1 MSEDKS
7 SALYDDIVTVNSV
20 DPALYD
26 MYPVKRGLR
35 NNDGSGVI
43 AGITNIS
50 NVHGYMMNEGDKVPV
65 EGKLTFRGY
74 DIYDLLSDT
83 SPSKRYGFEEVAY
96 LLMLG
101 KLPTPVRGCY
111 RCRARTARWLH
122 GRTYH
127 APSCSGLDDHAVAF
141 DHLALCRRPQRRRSF
156 HRA

>member
-74 DIYDLLSDT
+74 DIYDLLSDMVL
-83 SPSKRYGFEEVAY
+83 KRS
-96 LLMLG
+96 
-101 KLPTPVRGCY
+101 
-111 RCRARTARWLH
+111 RTC
-122 GRTYH
+122 
-127 APSCSGLDDHAVAF
+127 SCSANFLSKTNSTSSWLLSMQSANCPMAS
-141 DHLALCRRPQRRRSF
+141 RPHVSCAILQRT
-156 HRA
+156 